1 MTENWLGATEHN
13 IPIEKGLLP
22 MDDYTKA
29 NLDWWNEAAIVHSQG
44 ESYELASFK
53 AGRTK
58 LHSLELEEVGDV
70 AGKKLLHLQCHFGLD
85 TLSWARLGA
94 QVTGID
100 FSDKAIAIA
109 QNLSR
114 NLTWTR
120 PLSALNFTTC
130 QTFWMLPEHLISSTH
145 LMGL

>member
-94 QVTGID
+94 QVTGPALRRV
-100 FSDKAIAIA
+100 SPGAGERA
-109 QNLSR
+109 LSS
-114 NLTWTR
+114 WT
-120 PLSALNFTTC
+120 
-130 QTFWMLPEHLISSTH
+130 SSVQFFEQK
-145 LMGL
+145 

>member
-1 MTENWLGATEHN
+1 
-13 IPIEKGLLP
+13 

-29 NLDWWNEAAIVHSQG
+29 NLDWWNEAAIIHSNSQG
-44 ESYELASFK
+44 DIYELASFK
-53 AGRTK
+53 AGKTK
-58 LHSLELEEVGDV
+58 LLPLELEEVGDV

-109 QNLSR
+109 QNLSQEL
-114 NLTWTR
+114 NLD
-120 PLSALNFTTC
+120 A
-130 QTFWMLPEHLISSTH
+130 TFICTELYNLPDILDAAGAFDIVYTDRKSVV
-145 LMGL
+145 